1 MKKKY
6 LYAIVPIL
14 LLSIGLTACSGKK
27 ENNATTSQHAKAV
40 KSIHQHHH
48 KVKNKKARIRSNEKK
63 TDSSKKETKTS
74 TNTGSNQQVTSQSQ
88 PKTQG
93 QINMERGYDPN
104 GAPLLPGQDH
114 AAGSNP
120 DGSPDAWVQGQIDW
134 AKRNGYMNADGS
146 PTQKERN
153 MEAQVENDSF
163 GEDIPQ
169 MSNPGE

>member
-6 LYAIVPIL
+6 VYAIVLTL

-40 KSIHQHHH
+40 KSIYQHHH

-63 TDSSKKETKTS
+63 ADSSKKETKTS

-88 PKTQG
+88 SKTQG

-120 DGSPDAWVQGQIDW
+120 D
-134 AKRNGYMNADGS
+134 
-146 PTQKERN
+146 
-153 MEAQVENDSF
+153 
-163 GEDIPQ
+163 
-169 MSNPGE
+169 